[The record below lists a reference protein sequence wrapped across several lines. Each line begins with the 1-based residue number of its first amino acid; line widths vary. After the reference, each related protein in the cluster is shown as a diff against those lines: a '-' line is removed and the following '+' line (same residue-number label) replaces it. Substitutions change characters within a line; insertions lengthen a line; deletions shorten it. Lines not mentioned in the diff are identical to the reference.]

1 MKTYIFS
8 YNNHSEYT
16 NAELDNILRNLLSKF
31 GDFKKDMEF
40 SFIIAS
46 NRNAQFIA
54 DAIINDVPKL
64 RFLITEIASNRQGW
78 LPKETWDFIK
88 ENSD

>member
-16 NAELDNILRNLLSKF
+16 KTELDSILMNILSKI
-31 GDFKKDMEF
+31 GDFKKDMKY

-54 DAIINDVPKL
+54 DKIIDEVPKL
-64 RFLITEIASNRQGW
+64 RFFITEIASNRQGW